1 MAPERDNSGQGALF
15 GVRDLQAVL
24 EAVKDCCSG
33 ISLYACSLGVY
44 FSLVAFRDTA
54 FRKCLFLSP
63 VLDME
68 RLIRNM
74 MQWTNVTEDRLRFL
88 ENWLEEQDYH

>member
-33 ISLYACSLGVY
+33 ISLFASSLGTY
-44 FSLVAFRDTA
+44 FSLDA
-54 FRKCLFLSP
+54 
-63 VLDME
+63 
-68 RLIRNM
+68 
-74 MQWTNVTEDRLRFL
+74 
-88 ENWLEEQDYH
+88 